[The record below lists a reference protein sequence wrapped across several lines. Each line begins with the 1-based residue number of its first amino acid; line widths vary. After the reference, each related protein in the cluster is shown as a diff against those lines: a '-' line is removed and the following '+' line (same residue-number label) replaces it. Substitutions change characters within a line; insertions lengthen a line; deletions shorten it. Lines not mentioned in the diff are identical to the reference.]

1 MHHSHV
7 DGVPVLRSSRPGPL
21 QATLR
26 FGVGAR
32 DETYRTRDVTRL
44 VAALAAHETRRR
56 FPETAEPVVVST
68 GVDETR
74 FTVSGTPQEVADILR
89 TLCRALG
96 EPPPDRPDDT
106 AYSCDDEAAV
116 SLHPLAAAALNAR
129 YGAQATGLLGQE
141 WASGLPPTP
150 DMLRTHAATW
160 FTRANAV
167 LTLAGPE
174 PVGLQ
179 LPLPSGERPH
189 HSAPEARYPRAS
201 WTHRTI
207 EGVAVS
213 VETPA
218 GSAAVAVAH
227 RILRERMTAALARRS
242 TSAAPAEAATVPH
255 DTDTD
260 VRLLFTP
267 ATTDDAEEV
276 AATVWSEALRL
287 ARIEPAQDEVDRY
300 RGGPESAEAQPCT
313 LDAAA
318 RTELFGTPGLMEGV
332 TPGDVRDAWQRA
344 MAGAQLV
351 VPAGLLLDLA
361 GPDGR
366 RLWCTSCWTWD
377 ELPPWGEAFHEP
389 LVKRAFRRAGE
400 RHWTILT
407 PDSVVTCRTGAYHAL
422 RFDDVVALERWGP
435 ERVLIGRCGC
445 DIGIDPAWYRGGRR
459 LIRALDEAVPAELAF
474 DGAERGRSH
483 EERPPRA

>member
-7 DGVPVLRSSRPGPL
+7 DGVPVLRSSEPGPL
-21 QATLR
+21 HATLR

-32 DETYRTRDVTRL
+32 DETYRTRGVTRQ

-56 FPETAEPVVVST
+56 LPVTAEPVVYT
-68 GVDETR
+68 GVEETR
-74 FTVSGTPQEVADILR
+74 FTVSGTPQEVTDILR

-96 EPPPDRPDDT
+96 EPPTGRPDET
-106 AYSCDDEAAV
+106 AFSCDDEAAV

-129 YGAQATGLLGQE
+129 YGAQAAGLLGQE
-141 WASGLPPTP
+141 CTGCLPPTP

-167 LTLAGPE
+167 LTLTGPD
-174 PVGLQ
+174 PVGLR
-179 LPLPSGERPH
+179 LPLPPGERPH
-189 HSAPEARYPRAS
+189 RSAPKARYPRAS
-201 WTHRTI
+201 WTHRGI

-213 VETPA
+213 LEAPA

-227 RILRERMTAALARRS
+227 RIVRERMTAALARRS
-242 TSAAPAEAATVPH
+242 ASAAPAEAATVPH
-255 DTDTD
+255 DSDTD

-267 ATTDDAEEV
+267 APAGDTEEV

-287 ARIEPAQDEVDRY
+287 ARIEPAQDEVDRH
-300 RGGPESAEAQPCT
+300 RDGPGSAGAQPCA
-313 LDAAA
+313 LDMAA
-318 RTELFGTPGLMEGV
+318 RTALFGTPCPLEGV

-351 VPAGLLLDLA
+351 VPEGLLLHLA

-400 RHWTILT
+400 RHWTVLT
-407 PDSVVTCRTGAYHAL
+407 PEAVVTCRTGVHHAL
-422 RFDDVVALERWGP
+422 RFDDVVALQRWGP

-459 LIRALDEAVPAELAF
+459 LVRAVDEAVPAELAF
-474 DGAERGRSH
+474 DGAEGG
-483 EERPPRA
+483 RPPEGRPPHA